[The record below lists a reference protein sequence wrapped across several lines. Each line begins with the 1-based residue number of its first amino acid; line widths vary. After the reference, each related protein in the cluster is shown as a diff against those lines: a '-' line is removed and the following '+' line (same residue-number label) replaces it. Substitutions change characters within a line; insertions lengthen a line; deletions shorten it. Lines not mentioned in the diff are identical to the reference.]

1 MLGMKTYPRASA
13 ELLVGIGVQLLVLA
27 ARKLVSSLPPFIAT
41 YGSLI
46 RYAGAL

>member
-1 MLGMKTYPRASA
+1 
-13 ELLVGIGVQLLVLA
+13 
-27 ARKLVSSLPPFIAT
+27 VSSLPPFIFELFADGVTVLLFALAT